1 MREDAHSCHS
11 WSIMLAAMTVKLQHN
26 SRRLVVRKAFFWTQ
40 VASSPFFFLRRI
52 STFRAPYTFGKRKA
66 YTFKKN
72 TPTQWSTT
80 VFQNNLYCAVRPN
93 ASPSSAK
100 HHTLRPCQALG
111 QALSRLFGQ
120 TQRLR
125 LVRVKKGFGWNKTCR
140 KMRLVSFNPKKKKES
155 CSHVGISPLELCA
168 NIWKTS
174 THDARCSHFYSLA
187 RTHVRVMM
195 WLSRIFYAR
204 KEKKREKKTTMSPHT
219 HTYTHI
225 HTHFAYMCL
234 ADVPIRSI
242 CYSFHI

>member
-52 STFRAPYTFGKRKA
+52 STFRAPYAFGKRKA

-100 HHTLRPCQALG
+100 HLTLRPCQALG

-125 LVRVKKGFGWNKTCR
+125 LVRVKKDCCLDETKPAEKCDWFHLTQ
-140 KMRLVSFNPKKKKES
+140 KKKKES

-187 RTHVRVMM
+187 RTC
-195 WLSRIFYAR
+195 A
-204 KEKKREKKTTMSPHT
+204 
-219 HTYTHI
+219 
-225 HTHFAYMCL
+225 
-234 ADVPIRSI
+234 
-242 CYSFHI
+242 